1 MIHSFLVISFLW
13 VEYHYPIVNVHSYH
27 TESARYYDNGL
38 TFLLVLACFGIVLSY
53 VRTSF
58 FKERKKA
65 DERFEV
71 IQSISSEK
79 DKILSIVSHDI
90 RNPLTNIKQYLEML
104 VDMNLSAEED
114 KTYRK
119 ILLDNANETLSMM
132 ENLLTW
138 AKAQMQGTTIHL
150 KVCDVNL
157 IIHKILKELDGI
169 IKNKRIN
176 IVNDIPEN
184 VTVKADEVLLSIVL
198 RNLIHNAVKF
208 SFEGQTI
215 ELSYQKT
222 ATETQISVKDYGTGI
237 PQAKQ
242 NDLFTFKAASSF
254 GTKNEKGLGIGLA
267 ICRQYVEMQKGR
279 IHFFSEQNKGAIFTV
294 SLPH

>member
-1 MIHSFLVISFLW
+1 
-13 VEYHYPIVNVHSYH
+13 
-27 TESARYYDNGL
+27 
-38 TFLLVLACFGIVLSY
+38 
-53 VRTSF
+53 
-58 FKERKKA
+58 
-65 DERFEV
+65 
-71 IQSISSEK
+71 
-79 DKILSIVSHDI
+79 
-90 RNPLTNIKQYLEML
+90 ML

-215 ELSYQKT
+215 ELSYQKN
-222 ATETQISVKDYGTGI
+222 SY
-237 PQAKQ
+237 
-242 NDLFTFKAASSF
+242 
-254 GTKNEKGLGIGLA
+254 
-267 ICRQYVEMQKGR
+267 
-279 IHFFSEQNKGAIFTV
+279 
-294 SLPH
+294 